1 MPLLHVRT
9 LQHSEHSLLQ
19 HKETCLKIMNFL
31 ASILKAKSKCVV
43 NIFVKLFFM
52 KPIFDKHLPSST
64 LPITMVVDNSMSFSH
79 SYSL

>member
-9 LQHSEHSLLQ
+9 LQHCEHSLSKQ
-19 HKETCLKIMNFL
+19 KETCLEIMNFL
-31 ASILKAKSKCVV
+31 TNILKAKSECVV

-52 KPIFDKHLPSST
+52 KPRFDKQHSSST